1 MTAKDLNEEPV
12 FSPGHMMSELSRSVF
27 RIARGPNLAS
37 AAGAA
42 STAGTT
48 VTTTLFNVP
57 ANTYVKAIILD
68 VTNKWAT
75 SCRQAFTVGDT
86 SDVDRFFGTSGA
98 NPYAVGVRTSERSV
112 TATPAN
118 GGHFYTS
125 AQAINAYDKTS
136 SKATATGAAATYIV
150 YVPNI
155 EYWNVA
161 S

>member
-12 FSPGHMMSELSRSVF
+12 FAPGHMMSELARNSF
-27 RIARGPNLAS
+27 RIARGPDLAS
-37 AAGAA
+37 AAGLTGG
-42 STAGTT
+42 TA

-75 SCRQAFTVGDT
+75 STGQAFTVGDS
-86 SDVDRFFGTSGA
+86 SDVDRFFTTSAA
-98 NPYAVGVRTSERSV
+98 NPYAVGTKTSERSV
-112 TATPAN
+112 TAVAGA
-118 GGHFYTS
+118 GGYFYTTS
-125 AQAINAYDKTS
+125 KAIKAISTTS
-136 SKATATGAAATYIV
+136 TKATATGHLHSYII

-155 EYWNVA
+155 EYFDVA

>member
-12 FSPGHMMSELSRSVF
+12 FAPGHMMSELARNSF
-27 RIARGPNLAS
+27 RIARGPDLAS

-42 STAGTT
+42 TTAGTT

-68 VTNKWAT
+68 VANKWAT

-86 SDVDRFFGTSGA
+86 SDVDRFFTTSAA
-98 NPYAVGVRTSERSV
+98 NPYAVGTKTSERSV
-112 TATPAN
+112 TAVAGA
-118 GGHFYTS
+118 GGYFYTTS
-125 AQAINAYDKTS
+125 KAIKAYDKTS
-136 SKATATGAAATYIV
+136 SKATATGHAHTYII

-155 EYWNVA
+155 EYFDVA